1 MNKTKKTAL
10 NLVTDVIPLLI
21 ISFLGIFKVKLFIQY
36 LGQETMGLYN
46 LFSTFLFLCL
56 LT

>member
-21 ISFLGIFKVKLFIQY
+21 ISLLGIFKVKLLSYDGECF
-36 LGQETMGLYN
+36 LGEVIK
-46 LFSTFLFLCL
+46 
-56 LT
+56 

>member
-21 ISFLGIFKVKLFIQY
+21 ILIVG
-36 LGQETMGLYN
+36 EN
-46 LFSTFLFLCL
+46 LFDNGK
-56 LT
+56 